1 VLRRTAYSAMMVQS
15 RERTETETPA
25 RVALVTGGGRG
36 IGRAIALALARSG
49 ADVAINYRRDETSAS
64 EVVAEIETM
73 GRRAHS
79 YLASV
84 DDFAALEQMVPKI
97 ERELGPISILVNNAG
112 QSTRLE
118 TVEAAA
124 VTSVEATL
132 REHAVG
138 PLRLCQL
145 VLPSMREGIRG
156 DIIMIS
162 SSAPQLFARGTVSY
176 AIGKAALEGIAYV
189 LAKEE
194 VDHGI
199 RVNVVAPGLVATQ
212 MGTSVVRGMTGGS
225 GQATD
230 LDDVAP
236 FGHVCR
242 PDDVANLVAFLVS
255 DGGGYITGER
265 IRVDGGTPGW
275 IRPRRAT

>member
-1 VLRRTAYSAMMVQS
+1 MVSYTAIMDGVRESARAEPS
-15 RERTETETPA
+15 P

-49 ADVAINYRRDETSAS
+49 ADVAVNYRRDDASAA
-64 EVVAEIETM
+64 EVVKEIDAI
-73 GRRAHS
+73 GARARA
-79 YLASV
+79 YRASV
-84 DDFAALEQMVPKI
+84 DDFAALEQMVL
-97 ERELGPISILVNNAG
+97 EVEDQLGPISILVNNAG

-118 TVEAAA
+118 AVDTVAIA
-124 VTSVEATL
+124 SVEATL
-132 REHAVG
+132 REHAMG

-145 VLPSMREGIRG
+145 VLPSMRQQARG

-176 AIGKAALEGIAYV
+176 AIGKSALEGIAYV

-194 VDHGI
+194 VRHGI
-199 RVNVVAPGLVATQ
+199 RVNIVAPGLVATR
-212 MGTSVVRGMTGGS
+212 MGTSVVRGMTGS
-225 GQATD
+225 DAEVSD
-230 LDDVAP
+230 LDDAAP

-242 PDDVANLVAFLVS
+242 PDDVANVVAFLVS
-255 DGGGYITGER
+255 DGGAYVTGER

-275 IRPRRAT
+275 IRPRRDA

>member
-1 VLRRTAYSAMMVQS
+1 MVELN
-15 RERTETETPA
+15 ERTSAESSG

-36 IGRAIALALARSG
+36 IGRAIAISLARSG

-64 EVVAEIETM
+64 EAVREIEAM
-73 GRRAHS
+73 GGRAYS
-79 YLASV
+79 YRASV
-84 DDFAALEQMVPKI
+84 DDFGALEEMVPKI
-97 ERELGPISILVNNAG
+97 ERDLGPISILINNAG

-118 TVEAAA
+118 TVEAAEIP
-124 VTSVEATL
+124 SVEATL
-132 REHAVG
+132 REHALG

-145 VLPSMREGIRG
+145 VLPSMRQGSRG
-156 DIIMIS
+156 DIVMIS

-176 AIGKAALEGIAYV
+176 TIGKAALEGIAFV

-194 VDHGI
+194 VRNGI

-212 MGTSVVRGMTGGS
+212 MGTSVVKGLTGGA
-225 GQATD
+225 GQVTD

-242 PDDVANLVAFLVS
+242 PDDVANVVAFLVS
-255 DGGGYITGER
+255 DAGGYITGER
-265 IRVDGGTPGW
+265 IRVDGGTPGV
-275 IRPRRAT
+275 IRPRRTQ